1 MKDTLLIVD
10 DVPANVSVLYDF
22 LSNEGFKVLVAKD
35 GQSAIK
41 RAEYAHPDLILLDV
55 MMPGMDGFE
64 TCKVLKSKEVTKE
77 IPIIFMTALAD
88 TVDKVKGFHLGAA
101 DYITK
106 PVQHEEVLARV
117 TNHLN
122 FRKLQRQLEEHT
134 KELEKRNI
142 EHKQARQT
150 AEIANRAKSTFLANM
165 SHELRTPLNAIIGYS
180 DLLQEEASDM
190 GYDELIPDLDKI
202 QTSAKQLL
210 AIVSDVL
217 DLAKIEAEKTE
228 LKVNNFSIAQLIKE
242 VVTVIEPILKPENTL
257 KVECPDDIGTMTIDM
272 AKVQQILFNLLSNA
286 NKFTRQGD
294 IILSVWREEN
304 MIAFQVAD
312 TGIGIAEDELP
323 FIFKPFTQVDNSS
336 TRQYSG
342 TGLGLTLC
350 ESYCRLMNGEIEVES
365 ELDKGS
371 RFTFRLP
378 SEFKL

>member
-64 TCKVLKSKEVTKE
+64 TCKILKSKEVTKE

-142 EHKQARQT
+142 EHKQARQA
-150 AEIANRAKSTFLANM
+150 AEMANRAKSTFLANM
-165 SHELRTPLNAIIGYS
+165 SHELRTPLNAIIGYG

-190 GYDELIPDLDKI
+190 GYDELVPDLDKI

-228 LKVNNFSIAQLIKE
+228 LKVVEFSIAQLIKE
-242 VVTVIEPILKPENTL
+242 VVTVIEPIFKADNTL
-257 KVECPDDIGTMTIDM
+257 KVECPDNIGTMTIDI

-286 NKFTRQGD
+286 NKFTKQGE
-294 IILSVWREEN
+294 ITLSVWREEN
-304 MIAFQVAD
+304 VVAFQVAD
-312 TGIGIAEDELP
+312 TGIGIAEEELP

-350 ESYCRLMNGEIEVES
+350 ESYCRLMNGQIEVES
-365 ELDKGS
+365 EVDKGS